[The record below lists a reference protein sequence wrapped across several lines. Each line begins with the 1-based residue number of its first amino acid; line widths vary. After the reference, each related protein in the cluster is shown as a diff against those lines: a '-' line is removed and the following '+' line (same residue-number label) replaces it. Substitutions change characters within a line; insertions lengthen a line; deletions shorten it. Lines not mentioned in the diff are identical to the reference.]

1 MFGPGH
7 VPASQGQ
14 DHPRS
19 KAKRRWTP
27 ALLPQTVVPS
37 PSFCCSPGLC
47 RSPHHHR
54 RAPQVEGAQ
63 TPGADTADMEDWRVL
78 GEDKPQGL
86 GTLAHLGLAVG
97 WRGPSTPW
105 TPLPVALSQT
115 HSHRAPGWE
124 TRMAWGGRG
133 TRAAGRRDCSGQLGR
148 LCDMPVPL
156 CPLALSLQLVQDRS
170 RAEEYLSQSLP
181 YLGDAQATLREVAVR
196 FIGLAARP
204 LRDQSRE
211 KLAEIDRALQPMQE
225 DSEPA
230 IGSLALQTIFILNSP
245 RVQQTWGRSLRA
257 LCCGCC

>member
-1 MFGPGH
+1 M
-7 VPASQGQ
+7 SQ
-14 DHPRS
+14 
-19 KAKRRWTP
+19 
-27 ALLPQTVVPS
+27 LPK
-37 PSFCCSPGLC
+37 G
-47 RSPHHHR
+47 RI
-54 RAPQVEGAQ
+54 
-63 TPGADTADMEDWRVL
+63 TPGA
-78 GEDKPQGL
+78 KP
-86 GTLAHLGLAVG
+86 
-97 WRGPSTPW
+97 RG
-105 TPLPVALSQT
+105 
-115 HSHRAPGWE
+115 
-124 TRMAWGGRG
+124 GGRQLSFP
-133 TRAAGRRDCSGQLGR
+133 RLWCHLPASAALQVSAE
-148 LCDMPVPL
+148 
-156 CPLALSLQLVQDRS
+156 ALITTAELLKWKELKHLVQTQQTWRTGECLLVQDRS